1 MDGPKFKAISG
12 VMNPSSGDISKM
24 ISPTTLHCMKSIP
37 VPCDGLKPNYNSSNG
52 WAEAHYI
59 HSVSVYWM
67 SSR

>member
-1 MDGPKFKAISG
+1 MDGPKFKSISG

-24 ISPTTLHCMKSIP
+24 ISPTTLHCVKSIP
-37 VPCDGLKPNYNSSNG
+37 VPCDGLKPNHNPSNG